1 MGYFRKRR
9 GPAIQKEFFN
19 EEGDNVFSEARVPWC
34 RKAKRYFEEQ
44 GVAYDYTDYDLAD
57 SETQQRIDR
66 DMREIEAGGF
76 PVVKI
81 GRDVVTGYKPDR
93 YKELLA

>member
-1 MGYFRKRR
+1 MKKVTMY
-9 GPAIQKEFFN
+9 
-19 EEGDNVFSEARVPWC
+19 SLSTCHWC
-34 RKAKRYFEEQ
+34 SKAKRYFEEQ
-44 GVAYDYTDYDLAD
+44 GVAFEFTDYDRAD
-57 SETQQRIDR
+57 GETQQRIDR
-66 DMREIEAGGF
+66 DMREIQAGGF

>member
-1 MGYFRKRR
+1 MKKVTMY
-9 GPAIQKEFFN
+9 
-19 EEGDNVFSEARVPWC
+19 SLSTCPWC
-34 RKAKRYFEEQ
+34 SKAKRYFEEQ
-44 GVAYDYTDYDLAD
+44 GVAFEFTDYDRAD
-57 SETQQRIDR
+57 GETQQRIDR
-66 DMREIEAGGF
+66 DMREIQAGGF